1 MARLYEPRRQHH
13 SLKRNINTRPTGR
26 TEARKGVSPPV
37 RTSGTEEERP
47 LKGEE
52 LSIEH
57 LLEILT
63 RNASSASKQAAGLLT
78 IRTRSVSKRTAGI
91 KTSCLWTERSFL
103 KRTYSLSLR
112 NIKALPTT
120 RKQETKL

>member
-13 SLKRNINTRPTGR
+13 SLRRNINTGPTGR

-37 RTSGTEEERP
+37 RISEIEEERP
-47 LKGEE
+47 LEGEE
-52 LSIEH
+52 LSVEY

-63 RNASSASKQAAGLLT
+63 RNTSSISKQAAGLLI

-91 KTSCLWTERSFL
+91 KTSCS
-103 KRTYSLSLR
+103 
-112 NIKALPTT
+112 
-120 RKQETKL
+120 